1 MPQTGVRAAC
11 DRSGLDLSPGSGYPR
26 WGVRCAC
33 VDIGSNT
40 TRLLVADVEGASL
53 APVAER
59 RAFTRL
65 GAACAAGDA
74 LSAAALDPLA
84 AVVAAQAAEARA
96 LGACA
101 LRVVAT
107 AAVRRA
113 ANALDACHALSG
125 AAGAPVELLSERDEA
140 RLAFAGATRGLA
152 AGGGRASIGVVDV
165 GGGSAQLV
173 AGTCAEGVAWSASLP
188 LGSGDLAAA
197 HLRGDPPAAAELA
210 ALHDAV
216 ARTLGDVLLPPT
228 ERALAVGGS
237 ATSLRRLAGP
247 RLDRGSLERALAT
260 LTAAPADEVARA
272 VRIAPERVRLLPAGV
287 AVLAAIAARLGP
299 LEVAGGGLREGV
311 LCELAASATPS

>member
-1 MPQTGVRAAC
+1 MVAGPRPRA
-11 DRSGLDLSPGSGYPR
+11 DGGLPSL
-26 WGVRCAC
+26 GVRCAC

-40 TRLLVADVEGASL
+40 TRLLVADVEGSAL

-74 LSAAALDPLA
+74 LRAAALGPLA
-84 AVVAAQAAEARA
+84 EVVAAQTAEARA
-96 LGACA
+96 LGARA
-101 LRVVAT
+101 LRIVAT

-113 ANALDACHALSG
+113 ANALDACHALAA

-152 AGGGRASIGVVDV
+152 ATGGDASVGVVDV

-173 AGTCAEGVAWSASLP
+173 VGRCTAGIAWSASLP

-197 HLRGDPPAAAELA
+197 HLHGDPPAAGELA
-210 ALHDAV
+210 ALRDAV
-216 ARTLGDVLLPPT
+216 ARVLESVRVPPL
-228 ERALAVGGS
+228 ERTLAVGGS

-247 RLDRGSLERALAT
+247 RLDAASLERALAT
-260 LTAAPADEVARA
+260 LTGAPAGEVARA
-272 VRIAPERVRLLPAGV
+272 TRIAPKRVRLLPAGV
-287 AVLAAIAARLGP
+287 AVLAAIAERLGP

-311 LCELAASATPS
+311 LCELAASATSS